1 MRLIPRGEYMRAPRD
16 LTVTGVESRKVYL
29 SWTAAPSATH
39 YKVQYRDPLASAAWL
54 PNTGPEI
61 ITTATTAVIDG
72 LTTDRAYEFRVIARD
87 LFEVSAGSGTVA
99 WIGDDS
105 GTAQADQHASNIVT
119 GTPLQPLTITPTG
132 LMLVGYRDTEVH
144 LRWTP
149 VAGAMY
155 YIVQYR
161 RKDTALRPIENW
173 LDYGERFVTASGAL
187 TQLETGTQYE
197 FRVKAFNTHV
207 VTSSYLGYSG
217 PSASIFGTPL
227 ARLAAPANL
236 MLIAAGTGDWTGE
249 CAGSCTAS
257 AGSTRSSVVLHATA
271 STRDGFYNGT
281 VIRMLSGAVR
291 DASAQ
296 IVAYDAP
303 TRTARLSRAFA
314 VAPAAGDGY
323 MISRYPLGEDRVTI
337 TWTRVDAA
345 AQYMVSVRQ
354 ADRSEEYAQ
363 AGGP

>member
-1 MRLIPRGEYMRAPRD
+1 
-16 LTVTGVESRKVYL
+16 
-29 SWTAAPSATH
+29 
-39 YKVQYRDPLASAAWL
+39 
-54 PNTGPEI
+54 
-61 ITTATTAVIDG
+61 
-72 LTTDRAYEFRVIARD
+72 
-87 LFEVSAGSGTVA
+87 
-99 WIGDDS
+99 
-105 GTAQADQHASNIVT
+105 
-119 GTPLQPLTITPTG
+119 
-132 LMLVGYRDTEVH
+132 
-144 LRWTP
+144 
-149 VAGAMY
+149 MY

-363 AGGP
+363 AGGPCSWQCLCCFFWSSFFRCTFATQTCVLCCTLACVHSLIQCIPKTSTTCVSCIFSFVLAAKNAFYRRSQSKNTSSPFNAN